1 MKNSENIN
9 KGFTLVEIMVVVSI
23 IMIMAALAIPNM
35 IRGRI
40 TANEALAVAS
50 CRSIINSCMLY
61 SSKNEVFPGSLALLT
76 IPESNPPY
84 LEEKLAKA
92 ITENDTRN
100 GYWFEYVAS
109 AEGDSFTA
117 NARPKNNLAGRRRF
131 FFNEDS
137 LIHYSDNGSDAT
149 IESPVVN

>member
-1 MKNSENIN
+1 MMNKKNN

-23 IMIMAALAIPNM
+23 IVVMAALAIPGM

-50 CRSIINSCMLY
+50 SRSIFNSCMLY
-61 SSKNEVFPGSLALLT
+61 SSKNEVFPESLDILT
-76 IPESNPPY
+76 VPESNPPY

-92 ITENDTRN
+92 VDVAHAKN
-100 GYWFEYVAS
+100 GYWFEYAVPF
-109 AEGDSFTA
+109 EGDSFTV
-117 NARPKNNLAGRRRF
+117 NARPKNDLSGKRHF
-131 FFNEDS
+131 FFNEDG

-149 IESPVVN
+149 IESPVIN

>member
-1 MKNSENIN
+1 MMNKENN

-23 IMIMAALAIPNM
+23 IVVMAALAIPNM

-50 CRSIINSCMLY
+50 SRSIFNSCMLY
-61 SSKNEVFPGSLALLT
+61 SSKNEVFPDSLELLT
-76 IPESNPPY
+76 TPESTPPY
-84 LEEKLAKA
+84 LEEKLATAVDQNHTK
-92 ITENDTRN
+92 N

-109 AEGDSFTA
+109 VDGDTFTV
-117 NARPKNNLAGRRRF
+117 NARPKNDLSGKRHF
-131 FFNEDS
+131 FFNEDG

-149 IESPVVN
+149 IESPIIN